1 MAGKTAKEVLT
12 GSNAKVFLDGEELGT
27 WTNLELNVTIN
38 YEDVQIG
45 FDVKRK
51 AVSWQGD
58 LTLNWQA
65 TNSMTAEMFNKIKAN
80 KDASFV
86 IEAEITSDATGETQ
100 SQTINDVTFD
110 ALPLGT
116 WAKGELVTNE
126 LSGRFAPSELQI
138 TQFIG

>member
-1 MAGKTAKEVLT
+1 
-12 GSNAKVFLDGEELGT
+12 
-27 WTNLELNVTIN
+27 
-38 YEDVQIG
+38 
-45 FDVKRK
+45 
-51 AVSWQGD
+51 
-58 LTLNWQA
+58 
-65 TNSMTAEMFNKIKAN
+65 MFNKIKAN

>member
-12 GSNAKVFLDGEELGT
+12 GTDAKVFLDGEELGT
-27 WTNLELNVTIN
+27 WTNIEATVTIN

-45 FDVKRK
+45 YDVDRK

-65 TNSMTAEMFNKIKAN
+65 TNSMTVELFNKLKNN
-80 KDASFV
+80 KDARFTV
-86 IEAEITSDATGETQ
+86 EAEITSSATGETQ
-100 SQTINDVTFD
+100 SQTLNGVTFD
-110 ALPLGT
+110 SLPLST

-126 LSGRFAPSELQI
+126 LSGRFIPSSSQF
-138 TQFIG
+138 TQLIG

>member
-86 IEAEITSDATGETQ
+86 IEAEIKVA
-100 SQTINDVTFD
+100 
-110 ALPLGT
+110 
-116 WAKGELVTNE
+116 
-126 LSGRFAPSELQI
+126 
-138 TQFIG
+138 

>member
-58 LTLNWQA
+58 LTLNWQS
-65 TNSMTAEMFNKIKAN
+65 TNSMTVEMFNKIKAN
-80 KDASFV
+80 KDVSFV

-110 ALPLGT
+110 TIPLGT
-116 WAKGELVTNE
+116 WEKGALVTNE
-126 LSGRFAPSELQI
+126 LSGRFAPSELQV
-138 TQFIG
+138 TQLIG

>member
-12 GSNAKVFLDGEELGT
+12 GSDAKVFLDGEELGT
-27 WTNLELNVTIN
+27 WTNIEATVTIN

-45 FDVKRK
+45 YDVDRK

-65 TNSMTAEMFNKIKAN
+65 TNSMTVELFNKLKNN
-80 KDASFV
+80 KDARFTV
-86 IEAEITSDATGETQ
+86 EAEITSSATGETQ
-100 SQTINDVTFD
+100 SQTLNGVTFD
-110 ALPLGT
+110 SLPLST

-126 LSGRFAPSELQI
+126 LSGRFLPSSS
-138 TQFIG
+138 QFPQLIG